1 MPDEIGELVANY
13 AWPSQAFW
21 RYFEL
26 KALRGL
32 RMQKPVLEIGCGDGK
47 FSSLLFDEIEEGID
61 INPKAV
67 ARAQAHGL
75 YRKVRCAD
83 ARELPATRGSFAT
96 VYANCVMEHI
106 PGIAAVLRGCYDVLA
121 PDGQL
126 VMTVPLSE
134 MNQHLLLRSGV
145 YSRWR
150 QHQLAHCNL
159 FAVEQWR
166 ELLQAAGFRE
176 TEFRP
181 YFGAAACRFWDRVD
195 VIGCL
200 GRGRFTLASA
210 VGVLRRPLRRSRAWR
225 ALVRSVARWFSKHF
239 AANDDLSQPCATLI
253 LARK

>member
-32 RMQKPVLEIGCGDGK
+32 RMPKPVLEIGCGDGK

-67 ARAQAHGL
+67 ARAQAQGL
-75 YRKVRCAD
+75 YHRVRCAD
-83 ARELPATRGSFAT
+83 ARELPAARGKFAT

-106 PGIAAVLRGCYDVLA
+106 PGIAAVLGGCYEALV
-121 PDGQL
+121 PKGQL
-126 VMTVPLSE
+126 VMTVPLAQ
-134 MNQHLLLRSGV
+134 MNQHLLLGSEV
-145 YSRWR
+145 YGRWR

-166 ELLQAAGFRE
+166 ELLQAAGFHE

-200 GRGRFTLASA
+200 GWGRFTLASA
-210 VGVLRRPLRRSRAWR
+210 ASLLCRPLRRSRAWR
-225 ALVRSVARWFSKHF
+225 ALVRSIARWLTKHF
-239 AANDDLSQPCATLI
+239 AVNADLSLPCATLI
-253 LARK
+253 LAYK